1 MLADM
6 YREIHSSVKTAD
18 DADQMI
24 TALVY
29 AKQIDDLPFGVQ
41 SRKNYVI
48 ALDREVKV
56 SAVLQRR
63 SFVS

>member
-1 MLADM
+1 VLADM
-6 YREIHSSVKTAD
+6 CREIHSSVKTAD
-18 DADQMI
+18 DADQII

>member
-6 YREIHSSVKTAD
+6 CREIHSSVKTAD
-18 DADQMI
+18 DADQTI

-29 AKQIDDLPFGVQ
+29 AKQINDIPFGIQ

-48 ALDREVKV
+48 ALDRKVNV
-56 SAVLQRR
+56 SAVL
-63 SFVS
+63 

>member
-1 MLADM
+1 M

-56 SAVLQRR
+56 SAVL
-63 SFVS
+63 